1 MFQLF
6 SFIQHKKNLEKHG
19 KVCND
24 DYYCCVEMP
33 NDNYKIFLKNHGEKS
48 MKAPFVI
55 NAYLECLL
63 EKMNSCQ
70 NNPEKSSREKN

>member
-48 MKAPFVI
+48 MKAP
-55 NAYLECLL
+55 LL
-63 EKMNSCQ
+63 LTLT
-70 NNPEKSSREKN
+70 

>member
-24 DYYCCVEMP
+24 DYYCVEMP

-48 MKAPFVI
+48 MKAP
-55 NAYLECLL
+55 LL
-63 EKMNSCQ
+63 LTLT
-70 NNPEKSSREKN
+70 

>member
-24 DYYCCVEMP
+24 VDCCVEMS
-33 NDNYKIFLKNHGEKS
+33 NDNYKIFKKTVEKS
-48 MKAPFVI
+48 
-55 NAYLECLL
+55 L
-63 EKMNSCQ
+63 
-70 NNPEKSSREKN
+70 